1 MRKKDLDGAKKDF
14 DQAISLDPKSTT
26 AMNLRAG
33 YYREMKEY
41 DLALKDLDEIV
52 RLEPNNVTG
61 YFNRGKFYMDRKDK
75 EHAIADL
82 NKASTLD
89 VERRYKVPIS
99 GMLRRLEM
107 MD

>member
-1 MRKKDLDGAKKDF
+1 
-14 DQAISLDPKSTT
+14 
-26 AMNLRAG
+26 MNLRAG